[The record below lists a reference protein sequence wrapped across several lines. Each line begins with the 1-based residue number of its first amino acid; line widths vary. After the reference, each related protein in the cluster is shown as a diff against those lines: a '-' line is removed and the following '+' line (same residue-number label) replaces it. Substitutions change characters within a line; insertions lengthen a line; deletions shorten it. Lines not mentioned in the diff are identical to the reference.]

1 MQALRDNTMSS
12 YMASKK
18 TLEINASNPIM
29 QVRVSC
35 PLHSCYQSGLDV

>member
-1 MQALRDNTMSS
+1 MSS

-29 QVRVSC
+29 QARSRG
-35 PLHSCYQSGLDV
+35 QSLLCCSYTAVILRCNH